1 MGLLNGKAVV
11 ITGSGRGIGAG
22 CARGVA
28 AQGASVVV
36 NDVDAGPANDTVEAI
51 RAAGGNAVAC
61 VADVTNWD
69 QAGKLIQSCIDNFG
83 KIDGLVNN
91 AAVLDRFEIS
101 EFNPKTA
108 KWMAEVNVIG
118 PMYVAGRAVKPMLA
132 QGSGSII
139 NVVSGAHM
147 GMPGLGIYGA
157 TKGAVASMVYTWSM
171 ELAGTG
177 VRVNGLSPFGAT
189 TIGQRHSDES
199 IDEEA
204 NARRNAAL
212 PPPEANSPV
221 VEYLLSDRAA
231 HVNGQLVRIDRKEIS
246 LYTHP
251 ALLLPPA
258 LNDAWTADRVAEAF
272 DNEFKDRL
280 VACGVLGMESL
291 PVDLKTGFHAR
302 AKQDA

>member
-1 MGLLNGKAVV
+1 MGLLSGKAVV

-22 CARGVA
+22 CAKGVA
-28 AQGASVVV
+28 AQGASVIV
-36 NDVDAGPANDTVEAI
+36 NDVDAGPANETVEAI
-51 RAAGGNAVAC
+51 RAAGGTAVAC
-61 VADVTNWD
+61 VADVTDWD

-177 VRVNGLSPFGAT
+177 LRVNGLSPFGAT
-189 TIGQRHSDES
+189 TIGQRHGDQP
-199 IDEEA
+199 IDEDA
-204 NARRNAAL
+204 NRKRNAAL

-231 HVNGQLVRIDRKEIS
+231 HVTGQLVRIDRKEIS

-258 LNDAWTADRVAEAF
+258 VSEDWTADKVAAAF
-272 DNEFKDRL
+272 DNDFKDRL

-302 AKQDA
+302 AKQTA

>member
-108 KWMAEVNVIG
+108 KWMADVNVIG

-189 TIGQRHSDES
+189 TIGQRHSDTP
-199 IDEEA
+199 IDPEA
-204 NARRNAAL
+204 NAKRNAAL